1 MTARVA
7 VLVSGTGRSLEN
19 LARVVRAGELDVEL
33 ALVLSDRPGVLAL
46 ERAATLGIEALV
58 VDWKEAGDVDT
69 FASAVFREIESRS
82 IDLIVLAGF
91 LRLLKLP
98 DAWLGRVLNI
108 HPSLLPA
115 YGGKGFY
122 GNRVHRAVLA
132 AGEEETGA
140 TVHLVDNVYDQGP
153 IVLQQR
159 VPVRPE
165 DTVETLAA
173 RVFEAECEALPEGIR
188 RVLRGEVEG
197 VPAGG
202 GRSTK

>member
-58 VDWKEAGDVDT
+58 VDWKEASDVDA
-69 FASAVFREIESRS
+69 FASAVFREIERRS

>member
-58 VDWKEAGDVDT
+58 VDWKEASDVDA